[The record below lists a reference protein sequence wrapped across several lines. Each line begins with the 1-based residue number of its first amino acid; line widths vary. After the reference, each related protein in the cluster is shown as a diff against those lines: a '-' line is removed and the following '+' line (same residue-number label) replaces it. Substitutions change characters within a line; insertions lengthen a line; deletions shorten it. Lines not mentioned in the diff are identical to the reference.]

1 MLKIAVC
8 DDEEYFRNL
17 MLRFL
22 QQYSEQF
29 DVEIDAS
36 FFSSGE
42 ELLKAHTS
50 DTELIFLD
58 IQMGGQDGIETARQL
73 RRIDP
78 KVCIIFITNMLNRAI
93 DGYSV
98 HAWGFVSKPLTYPEL
113 SHQLSSAIRQ
123 IKQSR
128 EKVRTYTVRTTL
140 GTENIPVQDILYVEV
155 ERHSIHLHT
164 KDRTISFRGSMKDLE
179 EDLTPMGF
187 LRPHASFLVNV
198 RHVKKVE
205 QNELVLTDND
215 TIPVS
220 QKRRRDFL
228 SDMSS
233 VLSQMM

>member
-1 MLKIAVC
+1 MLKISVC
-8 DDEEYFRNL
+8 DDEEYFRSL
-17 MLRFL
+17 MQRFL

-29 DVEIDAS
+29 GIELDVS
-36 FFSSGE
+36 LFTSGE

-50 DTELIFLD
+50 DTELVFLD

-113 SHQLSSAIRQ
+113 SHQLASAIRQ
-123 IKQSR
+123 IKQNR
-128 EKVRTYTVRTTL
+128 EKVRTYTVRTPQ

-164 KDRTISFRGSMKDLE
+164 KDRTISFRGSMKELE
-179 EDLTPMGF
+179 GVLTPMGF

-198 RHVKKVE
+198 RHIKKVE
-205 QNELVLTDND
+205 QNELVLTDGES
-215 TIPVS
+215 IPIS
-220 QKRRRDFL
+220 QKRRREFL
-228 SDMSS
+228 SGMSS
-233 VLSQMM
+233 VLSQLM